1 MQVHYQLDTIKKSN
15 TSIADYFQ
23 KFTGLTDTLAAV
35 NQPLNDFEVV
45 SFLLAGLKTDYD
57 SFVTSVTTCVDP
69 MTLDE
74 IYGHLLAHE
83 QRITHQLSSLD
94 VSLAGANFA
103 AKGNPIRGGR
113 HCTSSYGRDNF
124 HSTPT
129 PSPTITAVG
138 VEEVSPP
145 PHLVQFGR
153 CATKLDM

>member
-1 MQVHYQLDTIKKSN
+1 M
-15 TSIADYFQ
+15 DYFQ
-23 KFTGLTDTLAAV
+23 KVTGLTDTLAAI

-57 SFVTSVTTCVDP
+57 SFVTSVTTCVEP

-94 VSLAGANFA
+94 VSFAGANFA
-103 AKGNPIRGGR
+103 AKGKPIRGGR
-113 HCTSSYGRDNF
+113 YCTSSYGRDNF

-153 CATKLDM
+153 CSTKVDM